1 MVEGEPVISKFP
13 NAARVSPTSV
23 ASGEAPRRGVALS
36 LDSSITDLYKSTNI
50 GPSLRI
56 NKRLSDMKAC
66 PTFLLFITT

>member
-1 MVEGEPVISKFP
+1 MLQEFLPLLLHQEKHQGE
-13 NAARVSPTSV
+13 
-23 ASGEAPRRGVALS
+23 GVALS

-50 GPSLRI
+50 DPSLRI